1 MEHALAVTNPSQVM
15 IADRV
20 SFSYQDREYVGTVAR
35 KGKTRAQIV
44 CDDGQEFRVP
54 YQQLY
59 KIPGAA
65 PHSVQT
71 VNDTRRAHFH
81 VNARVQFVLRGTVI
95 RGTLSR
101 LNPTRA
107 HVVGENGKEYRVP
120 YAVLTRCATTLP
132 PSQPLR
138 TGTAL
143 AAIGTLA
150 RDLLAHHHLSQWSFQ
165 FDNATKRAGCCHYAR
180 QQISLSYEFAQ
191 QAADEE
197 IRDTLLHEIAHALVG
212 KEHQHDDVWRAKAL
226 EIGCSGRRC
235 YDRQFT
241 APRYIVQCENR
252 CWVATTD
259 RRRRGVVCQQ
269 CHGQLVYLTYTEERW
284 KHERATRAP
293 WTKASGSA

>member
-1 MEHALAVTNPSQVM
+1 MLLWSRRPSLRDDWVSSPLRQWRNAWPGGRSQARACRSPRAGATLVTPGLPGELTVLAT
-15 IADRV
+15 
-20 SFSYQDREYVGTVAR
+20 
-35 KGKTRAQIV
+35 
-44 CDDGQEFRVP
+44 
-54 YQQLY
+54 
-59 KIPGAA
+59 
-65 PHSVQT
+65 
-71 VNDTRRAHFH
+71 
-81 VNARVQFVLRGTVI
+81 
-95 RGTLSR
+95 

-107 HVVGENGKEYRVP
+107 HVVGQNGKEYRVP
-120 YAVLTRCATTLP
+120 YAVLTPCETTLP
-132 PSQPLR
+132 PSRPLR
-138 TGTAL
+138 TETAL

-150 RDLLAHHHLSQWSFQ
+150 RALLAHHHLSQWRFQ

-212 KEHQHDDVWRAKAL
+212 KAHQHDEVWRAKAL

-241 APRYIVQCENR
+241 APRYIVRCENR
-252 CWVATTD
+252 CWVATSD

-269 CHGQLVYLTYTEERW
+269 CHGQLVYITYTEERW